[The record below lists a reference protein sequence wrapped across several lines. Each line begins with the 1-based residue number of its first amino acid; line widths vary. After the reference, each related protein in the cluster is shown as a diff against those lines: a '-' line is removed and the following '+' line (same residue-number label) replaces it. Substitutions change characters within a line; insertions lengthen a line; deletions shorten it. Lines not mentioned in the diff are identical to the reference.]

1 MFNHVLFCN
10 LVKRRA
16 PQKNRISLMNSI
28 LSTALANILKLLG
41 LYCLLSCIFAATASA
56 SSTEGDYSTKE
67 ARRAQLMEW
76 AQAKYKASNHLTR
89 KPYWI
94 LGDTAVNG
102 CKTEYSNYMVD
113 FKNHSNDNGETVGSF
128 LLPAIVRY
136 LYQFEHCLSKQ
147 NIAVLQNYVAQ
158 GPCCENN
165 AYLAHGT
172 LNHAILKASSWYL
185 LAQYFNNDVWIN
197 KNKGEYTSKEIQS
210 EIYDNLVA
218 RFNRHIQAGHYEMA
232 SPNYIEANFIPL
244 LNLIDFA
251 EDDTIRSLAEAE
263 ANMTLNY
270 LKANSF
276 KGRLVPPLTRQKSNE
291 INGSIENNSGLSFHL
306 GRDKR
311 LYWYYFGPELP
322 LTLADFKSH
331 KSPSLWVFY
340 ILSDWQ
346 PKITS
351 FSENTVSGTDRIT
364 ETEIPMYSMW
374 GEESETEIFS
384 RKYIGDN
391 YALASA
397 NIRYF
402 PYHYSGSLVEF
413 GILVD
418 SDNLFNQIDCTQP
431 YWQSNYSI
439 KNNDTYKT
447 HWFDRSSPFMQT
459 YLVDKHNML
468 FIANIPKKDPF
479 TEYNTRFTKT
489 RSSRVNELAQFV
501 RCRIPKGFDA
511 IDKSDRVI
519 RIKEGKAHIAITS
532 LEQSFT
538 YESDDHFLYF
548 TLKGGKS
555 AMHFFATDEV
565 SSMAE
570 LSKEASQYNANFSPE
585 KAQIILDIPAQKRQ
599 IKMTYNNVLY
609 KDSNSRIAEREIIYE
624 SIPLIEEET
633 K

>member
-1 MFNHVLFCN
+1 
-10 LVKRRA
+10 
-16 PQKNRISLMNSI
+16 MNSI

-41 LYCLLSCIFAATASA
+41 LYCLLSCIFAAAANA
-56 SSTEGDYSTKE
+56 SSTEEDYSAKE
-67 ARRAQLMEW
+67 VRRAQLMEW

-102 CKTEYSNYMVD
+102 CKAEYSNYMVD
-113 FKNHSNDNGETVGSF
+113 FKNHSNDDGKTVGSF
-128 LLPAIVRY
+128 ILPAIVRY

-165 AYLAHGT
+165 EYLGHGT

-185 LAQYFNNDVWIN
+185 LAQYFNKDAWIR
-197 KNKGEYTSKEIQS
+197 KNKGKYTSKEIQS
-210 EIYDNLVA
+210 EIYDNLIA
-218 RFNRHIQAGHYEMA
+218 RFNRHIQAGHFEMA
-232 SPNYIEANFIPL
+232 SPNYIEANFFPL

-251 EDDTIRSLAEAE
+251 EDDTIRSLAEGE
-263 ANMTLNY
+263 ANMTLSY

-276 KGRLVPPLTRQKSNE
+276 KGKLIPPLTRQNTNE
-291 INGSIENNSGLSFHL
+291 LNSSEKNYSRLTYQL

-346 PKITS
+346 PEILN
-351 FSENTVSGTDRIT
+351 FPLNTLSYSNGVT
-364 ETEIPMYSMW
+364 ETEIPSFSNW
-374 GEESETEIFS
+374 GENKGTEIFS
-384 RKYIGDN
+384 RSYIGEN
-391 YALASA
+391 YALASS
-397 NIRYF
+397 NVRYF
-402 PYHYSGSLVEF
+402 PYHYSGELVEF

-431 YWQSNYSI
+431 YWHSNYSVEI
-439 KNNDTYKT
+439 NNKYKT
-447 HWFDRSSPFMQT
+447 RWLDRSSPFMQT
-459 YLVDKHNML
+459 YVVDKHNML
-468 FIANIPKKDPF
+468 FIANIPPKDPF
-479 TEYNTRFTKT
+479 TKYNTRFTKT

-511 IDKSDRVI
+511 IDKSDRLI
-519 RIKEGKAHIAITS
+519 KIKEGNTYIQIMS
-532 LEQSFT
+532 LDQIFA
-538 YESDDHFLYF
+538 YENDDYYQYF

-555 AMHFFATDEV
+555 AMHFFVTDEV

-585 KAQIILDIPAQKRQ
+585 KAQIVLDIQEQKRQ

-609 KDSNSRIAEREIIYE
+609 KDSKSKLAQREILYE